1 MQKPL
6 AEQLRPT
13 SLESFIGQA
22 HLFETGSPIRGMVDS
37 RQPRSMILQGPPG
50 TGKTTLARLISKEI
64 DAEFVEL
71 SAIDIGVK
79 EIREVSKKAI
89 ETWQTFNRHT
99 ILFLDEIHRFSKSQ
113 QDSLLKAT
121 ENGTISLFGA
131 TTENPSF
138 ALNPAMLSR
147 TLVIR
152 LNSLSDEE
160 LSLIAN
166 SAIKAS
172 AKTVDPEA
180 LELLIMLSG
189 GDARRLISIVELSS
203 DEITVEGV
211 KRIQSKVQLHYD
223 RAGDNHYQTIS
234 AFIKSVRGSDVN
246 AALHYLA
253 VMLVGGED
261 PMFVARRLA
270 ILASEDVG
278 LANPNAINVAS
289 ATLNIVQ
296 QIGMPEARIPL
307 AQLTIMLSLSGKSN
321 SSYVAIN
328 QAIADVENGLTPSI
342 PDAQTPRGKGYL
354 YPHDY
359 ESRIV
364 SQSHSNHSLPDYYQP
379 VEIDGEK
386 SFAERYLRIQQIL
399 NKGSGF

>member
-13 SLESFIGQA
+13 GLESFIGQT

-71 SAIDIGVK
+71 SAIDSGVK

-189 GDARRLISIVELSS
+189 GDARRLISIVELSG
-203 DEITVEGV
+203 DEITVESV
-211 KRIQSKVQLHYD
+211 KSVQSKVQLHYD

-342 PDAQTPRGKGYL
+342 PDALIPRGKGYL

-359 ESRIV
+359 ENRIV

>member
-6 AEQLRPT
+6 AEQLRPAT
-13 SLESFIGQA
+13 LESFIGQS
-22 HLFETGSPIRGMVDS
+22 HLFEQGSPIKAMLES
-37 RQPRSMILQGPPG
+37 KKPRSIVLQGPPG
-50 TGKTTLARLISKEI
+50 TGKTTLARLISQKI

-71 SAIDIGVK
+71 SAIDSGVK

-89 ETWQTFNRHT
+89 QTWQMYQRQTV
-99 ILFLDEIHRFSKSQ
+99 LFLDEIHRFSKSQ

-121 ENGTISLFGA
+121 ENGTISLIGA

-147 TLVIR
+147 LLIVKLQPLSADGLTEIAKQALSHTSKEI
-152 LNSLSDEE
+152 SDE
-160 LSLIAN
+160 AM
-166 SAIKAS
+166 
-172 AKTVDPEA
+172 
-180 LELLIMLSG
+180 ELLLQLSS
-189 GDARRLISIVELSS
+189 GDARRLISIVELSDS
-203 DEITVEGV
+203 PITTDTIRSV
-211 KRIQSKVQLHYD
+211 QSAVQLHYD

-261 PMFVARRLA
+261 PMFIARRLA

-278 LANPNAINVAS
+278 LANPNALAAAS
-289 ATLNIVQ
+289 STLNIVH

-307 AQLTIMLSLSGKSN
+307 SQLTIMLALSGKSN
-321 SSYVAIN
+321 SAYLAIN
-328 QAIADVENGLTPSI
+328 QAMSDVEGGLTPAI
-342 PDAQTPRGKGYL
+342 PEYLLPRGAGYL

-359 ESRIV
+359 PSKIVKQEYSR
-364 SQSHSNHSLPDYYQP
+364 HDLPHYYQP
-379 VEIDGEK
+379 TEVDGERA
-386 SFAERYLRIQQIL
+386 FAEIHARVQEIL
-399 NKGSGF
+399 NKDTGK

>member
-6 AEQLRPT
+6 AELLRPS
-13 SLESFIGQA
+13 SLESFIGQS
-22 HLFETGSPIRGMVDS
+22 HLFEKGSPIRGMVDS
-37 RQPRSMILQGPPG
+37 KQPRSMILQGPPG
-50 TGKTTLARLISKEI
+50 TGKTTLARLLSKEI

-71 SAIDIGVK
+71 SAIDSGVR
-79 EIREVSKKAI
+79 EIRDVSKKAI

-152 LNSLSDEE
+152 LNPLTDEE

-172 AKTVDPEA
+172 NKEIDPDA
-180 LELLIMLSG
+180 LELIIMLSG
-189 GDARRLISIVELSS
+189 GDARRLISIVELSD
-203 DEITVEGV
+203 DEISVESV
-211 KRIQSKVQLHYD
+211 KSVQSKVQLHYD

-246 AALHYLA
+246 ASLHYLA

-261 PMFVARRLA
+261 PMFIARRLA

-278 LANPNAINVAS
+278 LANPNALNAAS
-289 ATLNIVQ
+289 STLNIIQ

-307 AQLTIMLSLSGKSN
+307 AQLTIMLALSGKSN

-328 QAIADVENGLTPSI
+328 QAIADVEQGLGGSI
-342 PDAQTPRGKGYL
+342 PDALIPRGKGYL

-359 ESRIV
+359 ENRVV
-364 SQSHSNHSLPDYYQP
+364 SQPHSNHALPDYYQP
-379 VEIDGEK
+379 VDIDGEK
-386 SFAERYLRIQQIL
+386 SFAERYLRVQQIL
-399 NKGSGF
+399 KKASGF

>member
-6 AEQLRPT
+6 AEQLRPS
-13 SLESFIGQA
+13 SLQSFVGQP
-22 HLFETGSPIRGMVDS
+22 HLFEKGSPIRAMVDS
-37 RQPRSMILQGPPG
+37 KQPRSLILQGPPG
-50 TGKTTLARLISKEI
+50 IGKTTLARLLSQEI

-71 SAIDIGVK
+71 SAIDSGVR
-79 EIREVSKKAI
+79 EIRDVSKKAI

-152 LNSLSDEE
+152 LNPLTEEE
-160 LSLIAN
+160 LSMIAN
-166 SAIKAS
+166 SAVKATN
-172 AKTVDPEA
+172 KILRPEA
-180 LELLIMLSG
+180 LELMIMLSG
-189 GDARRLISIVELSS
+189 GDARRLINIVELS
-203 DEITVEGV
+203 DTEISVESV
-211 KRIQSKVQLHYD
+211 KSVQSKLQLHYD

-246 AALHYLA
+246 ASLHYLA

-278 LANPNAINVAS
+278 LANPNALNAAS
-289 ATLNIVQ
+289 STLNIVQ

-307 AQLTIMLSLSGKSN
+307 AQLTVMLALSGKSN

-328 QAIADVENGLTPSI
+328 QAMADVEQGLTASI
-342 PDAQTPRGKGYL
+342 PEALIPRGKGYL

-359 ESRIV
+359 ETRVV
-364 SQSHSNHSLPDYYQP
+364 SQSHSKHELPDYYQP
-379 VEIDGEK
+379 VDIDGEK
-386 SFAERYLRIQQIL
+386 SFAERYFRVQEIL
-399 NKGSGF
+399 KKESGF

>member
-6 AEQLRPT
+6 AEQLRPS
-13 SLESFIGQA
+13 SLESFIGQT
-22 HLFETGSPIRGMVDS
+22 HLFENGSPIKGMVDS
-37 RQPRSMILQGPPG
+37 KQPRSMILQGPPG

-71 SAIDIGVK
+71 SAIDSGVK
-79 EIREVSKKAI
+79 EIREVSKKAV

-152 LNSLSDEE
+152 LNPLTDEE

-172 AKTVDPEA
+172 AKTIEPEA

-189 GDARRLISIVELSS
+189 GDARRLISIVELAD
-203 DEITVEGV
+203 DEISISSV
-211 KRIQSKVQLHYD
+211 KSVQSKVQLHYD

-246 AALHYLA
+246 ASLHYLA

-261 PMFVARRLA
+261 PMFIARRLA

-278 LANPNAINVAS
+278 LANPNAINAAS

-307 AQLTIMLSLSGKSN
+307 AQLSIMLALSGKSN
-321 SSYVAIN
+321 SAYKAIN
-328 QAIADVENGLTPSI
+328 QAIADVEQGLGASI
-342 PDAQTPRGKGYL
+342 PDALIPRGKGYL

-359 ESRIV
+359 ENRIV
-364 SQSHSNHSLPDYYQP
+364 SQTHSNHSLPDYYQP
-379 VEIDGEK
+379 VAIDGEK
-386 SFAERYLRIQQIL
+386 SFAERYLRVQQIL
-399 NKGSGF
+399 KKDSGF